1 MNIRNLLEGSL
12 GRMLMLSAISFSIV
26 LSCDTYEYDDTEIWD
41 AISELQHKLD
51 SLEQHVAANVS
62 AIQSMVSLG
71 SIKAW
76 DYDAAT
82 GKGVITLLDGKTI
95 TVDQTFK
102 GYSLITVVKGDDG
115 KYYWATC
122 KDGVSELLMVDGK
135 KVPVTVTPALKISED
150 NEWMISVDG
159 GVTWVSTGITYVEQT
174 AGNDPGT
181 GEGPGTQVSFFK
193 NVEQIDDILVLT
205 LEDGTVV
212 KVSIIGEASMT
223 VSSET
228 LWFSRH
234 GMEKSVTVEMINV
247 KAYTITEKPE
257 GWKARIED
265 DSYLFVTSPDNF
277 VDFADHGTVKILA
290 LYNDGRPNILSVNVQ
305 YEPPFRLSFV
315 NGEISVVMSE
325 NTASDYNGY
334 VIAGWKA
341 SDYSDEDAVEWLN
354 SNNENLV
361 ALQGTESYLPADVIE
376 GYSEN
381 DDYVV
386 VAVPYLPVLQVAGGS
401 IRYEISDLQK
411 VNISGEK
418 ADFEI
423 SDIRF
428 DGAML
433 NALID
438 IPEYYGGFME
448 LEDWNNYGRDNFLE
462 TLEKGG
468 AVSVSISQYSGPAN
482 GFPDGEIV
490 VNINPAVEYVIW
502 YIPVKEHGKYDEDDF
517 VTYTFTTP
525 DVYKGQSMTA
535 PTYELK
541 EVSSSGCMADV
552 TPASGAYKTYA
563 AIVKSSVI
571 PEDEKDV
578 VKYLIALDHYSDG
591 SAVNTV
597 SNWSVSSA
605 DEVWLLAV
613 SVDEGGHYGELLKR
627 KVEINTLKFTD
638 ALGVEVTEI
647 EHGIGDVSLS
657 LSFKG
662 SPVEMTYFT
671 STFTY
676 YDDETIQ
683 NMLALEQYG
692 DASSIEIDKFDGSL
706 EISGLTIGAEYIF
719 YAVVRDAEGNCSK
732 LYKYDF
738 IPVMSID
745 YILSDSADYEY
756 GMPVLTGTKKGM
768 ANYTLTLDVEM
779 PDECVKYWLYRGDPE
794 YFTGDP
800 WTDSDKLVSGSLMGV
815 TVHTESETGLVYE
828 FMNAASRIYMVWQ
841 DANGEF
847 HAILEY
853 NPN

>member
-12 GRMLMLSAISFSIV
+12 GKMLMLSAISFSIV

-71 SIKAW
+71 SIEAW

-95 TVDQTFK
+95 TIDQTFK

-115 KYYWATC
+115 KYYWAAC

-135 KVPVTVTPALKISED
+135 KVPVAVTPALKISED

-159 GVTWVSTGITYVEQT
+159 GVTWISTGITYVEQT
-174 AGNDPGT
+174 AGNDPGS
-181 GEGPGTQVSFFK
+181 GDGLDTQVSFFE
-193 NVEQIDDILVLT
+193 NVEQIEDILVLT
-205 LEDGTVV
+205 LKDGTVV
-212 KVSIIGEASMT
+212 KVAIIGEASMT

-290 LYNDGRPNILSVNVQ
+290 LYNDGRPNILSLNVQ

-315 NGEISVVMSE
+315 NDEISVVMSE

-334 VIAGWKA
+334 VITGWKA
-341 SDYSDEDAVEWLN
+341 SDYSDEDAVKWLN

-361 ALQGTESYLPADVIE
+361 AFQGTESYLPADVIE
-376 GYSEN
+376 NYSEN
-381 DDYVV
+381 EDYVV

-428 DGAML
+428 DGVML

-462 TLEKGG
+462 TLETNG
-468 AVSVSISQYSGPAN
+468 AISVSIPQYNGPAN
-482 GFPDGEIV
+482 GFPDGEIL

-502 YIPVKEHGKYDEDDF
+502 YVPVKKGETYSEDDF
-517 VTYTFTTP
+517 VTYTFRTP
-525 DVYKGQSMTA
+525 DVSSDPSIPA
-535 PTYELK
+535 PTYE
-541 EVSSSGCMADV
+541 VSEITVSGCSATV
-552 TPASGAYKTYA
+552 TPAAGSYKTYA
-563 AIVKSSVI
+563 AVVTAAVI
-571 PEDEKDV
+571 PEEDKDV
-578 VKYLIALDHYSDG
+578 VKYLIDLNQYSAG

-597 SNWSVSSA
+597 SNKSVSSE

-613 SVDEGGHYGELLKR
+613 SVDKDGKYGCILKE
-627 KVEINTLKFTD
+627 KVEIKTLNYSD
-638 ALGVEVTEI
+638 ALGVDVT
-647 EHGIGDVSLS
+647 GIVYGLGDVTLS
-657 LSFKG
+657 LAYEG
-662 SPVEMTYFT
+662 SPVEITYFV

-683 NMLALEQYG
+683 EMLALKQYG
-692 DASSIEIDKFDGSL
+692 EAVSVETAKLNGSL
-706 EISGLTIGAEYIF
+706 DITGLTIGVEYTF
-719 YAVVRDAEGNCSK
+719 YAVVRDAEGNCSR
-732 LYKYDF
+732 LYTYDF
-738 IPVMSID
+738 IPELSID
-745 YILSDSADYEY
+745 YIMSGSADYEY
-756 GMPVLTGTKKGM
+756 GMPVLTGTKKGLS
-768 ANYTLTLDVEM
+768 NYTLTLDVNM
-779 PDECVKYWLYRGDPE
+779 PSECVKYWLYKGDPE

-800 WTDSDKLVSGSLMGV
+800 WTDSDKLVTQSLIGV
-815 TVHTESETGLVYE
+815 TVHTDSETGLVYE

-841 DANGEF
+841 DDNGEF
-847 HAILEY
+847 HAIYEY